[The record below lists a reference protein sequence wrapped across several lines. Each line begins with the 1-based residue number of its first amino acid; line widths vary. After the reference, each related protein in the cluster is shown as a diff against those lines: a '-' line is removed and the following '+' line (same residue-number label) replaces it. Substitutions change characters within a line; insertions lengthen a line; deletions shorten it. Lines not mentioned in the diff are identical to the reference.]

1 MGSIPTPGTG
11 IMEDTARLIIIFLF
25 IGLIVVAVVFFGI
38 LVLAPFGGKGIFSG
52 GHPTSTVVYINESAP
67 APTSAAVYSTS
78 GLPFNPPQGTGVY
91 APSGG
96 SGPLPTVEGGTRQAI
111 TNDVPTPNANA
122 TNVPSNVAVPTSVHQ
137 TGAIAER
144 SFIITGTGDKFSPNT
159 IVVNQGDVVN
169 LTLVAADA
177 AYNIFF
183 PDFGVTITAEKG
195 QTVSAQFQPAN
206 YGQYKFYCKDVC
218 PGSPAGT
225 LIVNQ

>member
-1 MGSIPTPGTG
+1 MGSIPTPGTD

-38 LVLAPFGGKGIFSG
+38 LVLAPFGGKGLFSG
-52 GHPTSTVVYINESAP
+52 THPTSTVVYINNGVP
-67 APTSAAVYSTS
+67 APTSSAVYSTS
-78 GLPFNPPQGTGVY
+78 GLPFTSPQSTGVY
-91 APSGG
+91 SSSGG

-111 TNDVPTPNANA
+111 TSQIPTPSADA
-122 TNVPSNVAVPTSVHQ
+122 TNVPSNVAVPTSVQQ

-144 SFIITGTGDKFSPNT
+144 SFIITGTGGKFSPNT

-183 PDFGVTITAEKG
+183 PDFGVTITAKKG

-218 PGSPAGT
+218 SGSPEGT
-225 LIVNQ
+225 LVVNQ